1 MGGSGAGSKRERGA
15 TGSTHQWTGP
25 RVPAVD
31 EELTVT
37 SQNVVGRFFDVR
49 GGQVYAHVREGDG
62 PALIF
67 LHYWGGSRRTW
78 IPVLQR
84 LDPGQGFVAY
94 DHRGWGDSTSVPG
107 PYDLEQ
113 LADDAQR
120 VIDVLGD
127 SRHVLVGHSMGGKVA
142 QMLAARKPAGLTGV
156 VLVAP
161 APPAPVGVTAHMQ
174 ETIAHAY
181 DNEEAVLQS
190 IDLML
195 THGGLTP
202 ELRRQVVEDS
212 LRGGDQARLA
222 WPRQG
227 LVQDVS
233 AGVSAIEVPVLVLA
247 GSHDKV
253 EPPTVL
259 ADHLLPLIPTAS
271 LTVLRGTGHLS
282 PLEVPD
288 QVAAH
293 IDAFVAQL

>member
-1 MGGSGAGSKRERGA
+1 M
-15 TGSTHQWTGP
+15 
-25 RVPAVD
+25 
-31 EELTVT
+31 T

-94 DHRGWGDSTSVPG
+94 DQRGWGDSTSVPG

-120 VIDVLGD
+120 VVDALGHP
-127 SRHVLVGHSMGGKVA
+127 SYVLVGHSMGGKVA
-142 QMLAARKPAGLTGV
+142 QMLAARKPAGLRGV

-161 APPAPVGVTAHMQ
+161 APPAPIGVTEQVQ
-174 ETIAHAY
+174 ETVSHAY
-181 DNEEAVLQS
+181 DNEEAVLRS

-195 THGGLTP
+195 TRGGLTP

-212 LRGGDQARLA
+212 LRGGDEARLE

-253 EPPTVL
+253 DPPTVL
-259 ADHLLPLIPTAS
+259 ADHLLPLIPTAT
-271 LTVLRGTGHLS
+271 LTVLKDTGHLS
-282 PLEVPD
+282 PVEVPD

-293 IDAFVAQL
+293 IGAFVAQL

>member
-1 MGGSGAGSKRERGA
+1 M
-15 TGSTHQWTGP
+15 
-25 RVPAVD
+25 
-31 EELTVT
+31 T

-113 LADDAQR
+113 LADDAQQ

-181 DNEEAVLQS
+181 DNDEAVLQS

>member
-1 MGGSGAGSKRERGA
+1 M
-15 TGSTHQWTGP
+15 
-25 RVPAVD
+25 
-31 EELTVT
+31 T
-37 SQNVVGRFFDVR
+37 SQNVVDRFFDVP
-49 GGQVYAHVREGDG
+49 GGRVCAHVREGDG
-62 PALIF
+62 PALVF

-78 IPVLQR
+78 GPVLAR
-84 LDPGQGFVAY
+84 LEPGQRFVAY
-94 DHRGWGDSTSVPG
+94 DHRGWGDSAGVPG
-107 PYDLEQ
+107 LYGLGQ

-120 VIDVLGD
+120 VIDSLGC
-127 SRHVLVGHSMGGKVA
+127 SRWVLVGHSMGGKVA
-142 QMLAARKPAGLTGV
+142 QLLAARRPVGLAGV

-161 APPAPVGVTAHMQ
+161 APPAPVGVTEQMR
-174 ETIAHAY
+174 ETMSHAY
-181 DNEEAVLQS
+181 DDEEAVLRS

-212 LRGGDQARLA
+212 LRGGDQARFA

-233 AGVSAIEVPVLVLA
+233 DSVGAIEVAVRVLA

-253 EPPTVL
+253 DPPAVL
-259 ADHLLPLIPTAS
+259 AEHLLPLLPTAS
-271 LTVLRGTGHLS
+271 LTVLRETGHLS

-293 IDAFVAQL
+293 LSAFVAELR